1 MRRIAGLLVATTHLG
16 FAGHALAQGPGKT
29 SHSTKRAMTAGSGGQ
44 AKRIEALGTS
54 SPPEESKPAPRSL
67 FAYADRD
74 KDGSV
79 SFSEFATAA
88 RESLERRIARRFQQL
103 DKNHDGGCTR
113 GEVNKMSL
121 ARFLR
126 FDLDRDGR
134 FTQSELAVVMKR
146 ELGGRLEL
154 AYARLDVDRDGRFS
168 MAELT
173 PIPTAREPAKQAR
186 KAGEVARSG
195 PGSVQ

>member
-44 AKRIEALGTS
+44 AKRIEALGAS

-67 FAYADRD
+67 FAYADSD
-74 KDGSV
+74 KDGAV
-79 SFSEFATAA
+79 SFSEFAAVTRA
-88 RESLERRIARRFQQL
+88 SIERRIAKRFRQL
-103 DKNHDGGCTR
+103 DKNHDGVCTR
-113 GEVNKMSL
+113 AEVNRMSP

-168 MAELT
+168 VAELT
-173 PIPTAREPAKQAR
+173 PMPSAKEPAKQAR
-186 KAGEVARSG
+186 EPVEVARSG

>member
-16 FAGHALAQGPGKT
+16 FAGHALAQGPGK
-29 SHSTKRAMTAGSGGQ
+29 SSQSAKRAMTAGSGGQ
-44 AKRIEALGTS
+44 AKRIESLGTS
-54 SPPEESKPAPRSL
+54 SPPEEPKPAPRSL

-79 SFSEFATAA
+79 SFGEFATVAH
-88 RESLERRIARRFQQL
+88 ESLARRIANRFHQL

-113 GEVNKMSL
+113 AEVNKMSL

-146 ELGGRLEL
+146 EFAGRLEQT
-154 AYARLDVDRDGRFS
+154 YARLDIDRDGRFS
-168 MAELT
+168 VAELT
-173 PIPTAREPAKQAR
+173 PIPTTREPT
-186 KAGEVARSG
+186 KAAQVFEVARSG